1 MTRNAAITTVLP
13 VYNRIDVTF
22 DHGDGC
28 WLFDTEGR
36 RYLDFGTGIA
46 VNSLGHAHPHLVRAL
61 QSQAAR
67 LWHVSNLYRIGE
79 QERLADRLVANSFG
93 ETVFFGNSGAEAMEL
108 CIKMARRYQWQRGE
122 TGRNR
127 IVTFEGCFHGRTMA
141 SISAAGG
148 AKMVDGFAPLLDGFD
163 RVPFGDHD
171 AVRSAVTDR
180 TAAIMIEPIQ
190 GEGGIRPVPP
200 QCLEGLRELC
210 DEHGLLL
217 VFDEVQAGIGRTG
230 KLFAYEHTSIAPDI
244 MGLAKG
250 LGGGFP
256 IGAVVANAKGASG
269 MLASTHGSTFGGN
282 PLACAVGNAV
292 LDVMLEDGFLES
304 VAVKGSRMIAN
315 LRKIVANHPE
325 VYHSIRGSGLL
336 IGIRAEMPHIE
347 VVTALREH
355 GLLTVPAGDNVVR
368 LLPPLTVKN
377 EEIDHALDIL
387 DRVGK
392 ALSS

>member
-1 MTRNAAITTVLP
+1 MTRNAAVTTVLP
-13 VYNRIDVTF
+13 VYSRIDIVF
-22 DHGDGC
+22 DHGEGS

-36 RYLDFGTGIA
+36 RFLDFGTGIA
-46 VNSLGHAHPHLVRAL
+46 VNSLGHAEPHLVEAL
-61 QSQAAR
+61 TQQAAK

-108 CIKMARRYQWQRGE
+108 CIKMARRYQWQRGQTE
-122 TGRNR
+122 RNR
-127 IVTFEGCFHGRTMA
+127 IITFEGCFHGRTMA

-148 AKMVDGFAPLLDGFD
+148 AKMVDGFAPLLEGFD

-171 AVRSAVTDR
+171 AVRNAVTEH

-230 KLFAYEHTSIAPDI
+230 KLFAYEHTNIAPDI

-256 IGAVVANAKGASG
+256 IGAVVASAKGASG
-269 MLASTHGSTFGGN
+269 MTASTHGSTFGGN
-282 PLACAVGNAV
+282 PLGCAVANAV
-292 LDVMLEDGFLES
+292 LDVMLEDGFLTS
-304 VAVKGSRMIAN
+304 VAVKSQRLLDA
-315 LRKIVANHPE
+315 LKRIVELYPD
-325 VYHSIRGSGLL
+325 VYQSVRGQGLL
-336 IGIRAEMPHIE
+336 IGIRAAKPNAD
-347 VVTALREH
+347 VVTALREN
-355 GLLTVPAGDNVVR
+355 GLLAVPAAENVVR
-368 LLPPLTVKN
+368 LLPPLNVR
-377 EEIDHALDIL
+377 EDEIDIAVDIL
-387 DRVGK
+387 DRVGTD
-392 ALSS
+392 LSR